1 MLSIS
6 LFKIKTRIWKPSNK
20 SSGLLQQKTSPEI
33 EYFEKHFK
41 KHMKK
46 SGDCYLLLLVLL
58 QNRDKVDR
66 KIWKNSVH
74 GNINGDWIEA
84 KNNQKR
90 RRIREFKILWILRSK
105 NWALTESSPVTMV
118 FVKNFMDISRL
129 YVYHTIIPL
138 PWVLLITEQEV
149 LTKSNFCKHKHGLAM
164 S

>member
-6 LFKIKTRIWKPSNK
+6 LFKIKTRILKPSNK

-66 KIWKNSVH
+66 KI
-74 GNINGDWIEA
+74 
-84 KNNQKR
+84 
-90 RRIREFKILWILRSK
+90 
-105 NWALTESSPVTMV
+105 
-118 FVKNFMDISRL
+118 
-129 YVYHTIIPL
+129 
-138 PWVLLITEQEV
+138 
-149 LTKSNFCKHKHGLAM
+149 
-164 S
+164 